1 MVTGSHISASL
12 ISDIQTKHTSSGHL
26 TSSKK
31 RKKKKLQSQRKPES
45 IPGYMADH
53 IKDSYGALNQ
63 GATTS
68 KLDAAVGNRVR
79 SDIIYEYV
87 TLSLEFSW

>member
-1 MVTGSHISASL
+1 
-12 ISDIQTKHTSSGHL
+12 
-26 TSSKK
+26 
-31 RKKKKLQSQRKPES
+31 
-45 IPGYMADH
+45 MADH